1 MGPIP
6 NPQCL
11 IIKSYYIYKNVKI
24 YFIISYLINI
34 YKCDKKEEIETF
46 LINPNLVKEKEINIQ
61 TGKIFCIKIFTSS
74 YVLLNKK
81 ENSDTIPFQKT
92 DSYTEHYEQENIGGR
107 RGYLYYF
114 KANSIT
120 KEPRVLKFTD
130 TYSYLKQKEPIP
142 KLIIKVNVVN

>member
-1 MGPIP
+1 MSKYILLF
-6 NPQCL
+6 L
-11 IIKSYYIYKNVKI
+11 I
-24 YFIISYLINI
+24 LINI

-46 LINPNLVKEKEINIQ
+46 LINPNLTKEKEINIQ
-61 TGKIFCIKIFTSS
+61 TGKLFCIKIPTFTSS

-81 ENSDTIPFQKT
+81 ENNDAIPFQKT
-92 DSYTEHYEQENIGGR
+92 DSYTEHYEQESIGGR
-107 RGYLYYF
+107 RGYLLYYF

-120 KEPRVLKFTD
+120 REPKLLKFTD